1 MLHIPA
7 ASLPR
12 TDDMSTPRPSTQRAS
27 PLFDRLRSDTALAH
41 RDLESRLDLDSDA
54 LDAVRYLQLLRNFR
68 RAVGAYESITAAVLP
83 PALVPMF
90 AARHKTALLDAD
102 LRYFGDAE
110 REREDDLREMRGIL
124 HGDPLAAIGAMYV
137 FEGSTLGGAVVSRHL
152 ERHIGLPTLQ
162 GRSYFMPY
170 PGRTA
175 AMWREFKARVE
186 EVVGDDALRPFD
198 VILDAAGATFS
209 WLARSLPRAG

>member
-12 TDDMSTPRPSTQRAS
+12 TDDMSTPHPPTPPTSL
-27 PLFDRLRSDTALAH
+27 LFDRLRSDTAPAH
-41 RDLESRLDLDSDA
+41 RDLESRLDLDGDA

-68 RAVGAYESITAAVLP
+68 RAVGAYESIAGPLLP

-90 AARHKTALLDAD
+90 EARRKTALLDAD

-110 REREDDLREMRGIL
+110 RERDDDLREMHGIL
-124 HGDPLAAIGAMYV
+124 RGDPTAAIGAMYV

-170 PGRTA
+170 PGRTG
-175 AMWREFKARVE
+175 AMWREFKTRVE
-186 EVVGDDALRPFD
+186 AAVGDHDLRAVD
-198 VILDAAGATFS
+198 VIVDAANATFA
-209 WLARSLPRAG
+209 WLARSLPRTG